1 MAKNRQEFGSSNSP
15 QKLYYSFAKSM
26 NAIERERESRKAH
39 SFRQNYY
46 IERESDFFSETNAI
60 QV

>member
-1 MAKNRQEFGSSNSP
+1 
-15 QKLYYSFAKSM
+15 M